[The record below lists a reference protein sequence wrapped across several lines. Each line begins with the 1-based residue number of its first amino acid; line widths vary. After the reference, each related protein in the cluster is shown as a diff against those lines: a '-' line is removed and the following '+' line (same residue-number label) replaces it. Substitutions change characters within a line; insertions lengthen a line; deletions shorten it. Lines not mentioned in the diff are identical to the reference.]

1 MEDLLKKEIE
11 NYIQI
16 YANTFTPQIQVV
28 FLFNYEW
35 MTIKNNKFGIDKVS
49 YRADFQC
56 HKKTDT

>member
-49 YRADFQC
+49 Y
-56 HKKTDT
+56 